1 MNRQVAA
8 SASVLSVF
16 VVVAIAASAT
26 SVRIELPPEPGPFK
40 EGPGADLANRQCLT
54 CHSREYVTTQPL
66 LGRQYWKSAVEKMQ
80 LKFGA
85 PIPPSDVE
93 ALVIYLVTT
102 YGDEK
107 K

>member
-8 SASVLSVF
+8 SALVLSVF

-26 SVRIELPPEPGPFK
+26 SVRIELPPEPGVFK

-80 LKFGA
+80 AKFGA

-93 ALVIYLVTT
+93 ALVTYLVTT